1 MTNTTKNEVSKCC
14 HAKAYVDTAD
24 EGTSCYMCEKCGKP
38 CDVTTKNDKPV
49 WPKNKEIDI
58 ASHRLNSELAGYE
71 TGWNSAIDQCNAC
84 VAGIRE
90 DDFIDLIRFYCDG
103 PYSVTEDGTDA
114 NGKTYAKFAAAIV
127 KHLKERLS

>member
-71 TGWNSAIDQCNAC
+71 TGWNSAIDQANAC
-84 VAGIRE
+84 VQEITENEMEYFIRYFYE
-90 DDFIDLIRFYCDG
+90 TNCLDDAMDIPKL
-103 PYSVTEDGTDA
+103 
-114 NGKTYAKFAAAIV
+114 AAAIV